1 MSYHDKI
8 YNSQILLGVKNDYN
22 DYFLKTERWKI
33 INFELYLINFKFT
46 LIFSSFSQVACI
58 LKLLLI

>member
-1 MSYHDKI
+1 MWVVFLQILILEMFLRWSLMSYHDKI

-33 INFELYLINFKFT
+33 IHF
-46 LIFSSFSQVACI
+46 
-58 LKLLLI
+58 